1 MKKSVYID
9 SLQLTTMPKVEFEK
23 LLDKRNPEIGYA
35 SNLAR
40 LYDEGDDI
48 EEHTTTLKHKHNE
61 TGEPSKR
68 KLFKEKDKRYREK
81 VPFTFKRSVKALVLH
96 VKNILQQL
104 SEKRGPVEK
113 FVIGKTHARKLK
125 KVPFDPFKFNTW
137 RLADG
142 VNGRW
147 KTSYEKEG
155 YDGLIVLCA
164 ITKDLLPK
172 ADPINKPQLRLALS
186 ASASLQ
192 ETDDSDD
199 EVECELYHQQHYI
212 LALEQ
217 QLIHYFAYVE
227 QDPRLGN
234 LSVSTG
240 NMERQN
246 AVAGVLYVAFKLK
259 GLQEE

>member
-1 MKKSVYID
+1 
-9 SLQLTTMPKVEFEK
+9 MPKIEYEK
-23 LLDKRNPEIGYA
+23 LLDSRNPERGYA
-35 SNLAR
+35 SHLAK
-40 LYDEGDDI
+40 LYVEGSDI
-48 EEHTTTLKHKHNE
+48 EEITITKKHEHSEN
-61 TGEPSKR
+61 GEPPEKKANDKKSQSKT
-68 KLFKEKDKRYREK
+68 YREK
-81 VPFTFKRSVKALVLH
+81 IPFTFKDSVGGLVLH
-96 VKNILQQL
+96 VKRILRKI

-147 KTSYEKEG
+147 RNFYEKEG

-164 ITKDLLPK
+164 ITKDLLPRQ
-172 ADPINKPQLRLALS
+172 DPDNKPPLPS

-192 ETDDSDD
+192 EADDSEE

-240 NMERQN
+240 SMERQN
-246 AVAGVLYVAFKLK
+246 AIAGVLYVAFKLK
-259 GLQEE
+259 KMQEE